1 MQLRLNQLAAHLAKG
16 IAPLY
21 VVHGDEPLLV
31 IEGADRIRNAAR
43 AAGYDEREVL
53 VAEPGFKW
61 EALTAAGRNLSLF
74 GSRKLI
80 DLRIPSGKPGV
91 EGLPGAVQAAHAVP
105 LNLCRIRSWTQHP
118 HKRWNIVEIGLA
130 TW

>member
-43 AAGYDEREVL
+43 AAGYDERD
-53 VAEPGFKW
+53 
-61 EALTAAGRNLSLF
+61 AAGYEER
-74 GSRKLI
+74 
-80 DLRIPSGKPGV
+80 D
-91 EGLPGAVQAAHAVP
+91 AAGYEERDAAGDDQRDAAGDEMP
-105 LNLCRIRSWTQHP
+105 
-118 HKRWNIVEIGLA
+118 A
-130 TW
+130 AA